1 MPRVRKYPIT
11 VTAKVSEETAKRIR
25 ELSEEVGVKP
35 STLVRELLEGVLRAI
50 VRVREQDGFAILHL
64 DLPVLVIER
73 D

>member
-1 MPRVRKYPIT
+1 MPREKRYPIT
-11 VTAKVSEETAKRIR
+11 VTAKVSKETYDRIR
-25 ELSEEVGVKP
+25 ELSEKIGVGS
-35 STLVRELLEGVLRAI
+35 STLIRELLEGVLRAI